1 MNIEELLT
9 KSYTPISHFNVAS
22 IIKGK
27 NGLAYGVNV
36 ENHSMKDGI
45 CAEGTALSNYFANG
59 YKKEDIEEIIVI
71 NNSDI
76 VATPCF
82 LCRQY
87 ISDLVDEN
95 VVVRCFDK
103 NKNEERYL
111 VKELCVHPFKESNY
125 GGVDA

>member
-1 MNIEELLT
+1 MKIEELLT

-45 CAEGTALSNYFANG
+45 CAEGAALSNYFANG

-76 VATPCF
+76 V
-82 LCRQY
+82 
-87 ISDLVDEN
+87 DEN

-103 NKNEERYL
+103 NKNEEKYL